1 VKVLLAVLLLLGGAT
16 LALLPP
22 RAGTVSPSPDIAPPP
37 RGVMHVHT
45 NLSDGTGTR
54 EEVAAA
60 AARAGLS
67 FVIFTDHGDGTR
79 IADGPVYRAGVLCLE
94 GVEIS
99 TDGGHVIALGLPQ
112 APYRLA
118 GETDAVLE
126 DVRRLGGFSVAAHP
140 QSPQPSLRWTAGEGG
155 FDGVEWLNWDSEWRD
170 ESVASLARAFL
181 TYWVRPAESL
191 ASLLDQPEAALG
203 LWDRA
208 TRERVVVG
216 LAGADAHARIGLRQM
231 GEPYDGRAVARL
243 PGYEPVFRTS
253 SIALPGVRLTGQAN
267 DDAAVVL
274 NAIRTGRVV
283 SIVDALATGA
293 WLELFGTSGRH
304 RAEQGS
310 VLPLDGPV
318 TLSARAP
325 ALAGARLR
333 LLRDGREIAAR
344 DPDAPMLEQLPAEPG
359 TYRVEV
365 ALSTRG
371 TWVPWLVSNP
381 VYVGLQ
387 PKAAPAPQDTSR
399 RGRRV
404 PIYADDDGR
413 EWNIERSARADGRV
427 AAVKAVGG
435 MQLAVRFALGGTQAE
450 HPYVAAGRRVS
461 PPADLGSI
469 SFSGRASRPMRVSVQ
484 LRASDGGA
492 GHRWTRSVYLDE
504 SMRSVSLAFET
515 FRPAGN
521 ETPLDLAAVDA
532 VLFVVDS
539 LNTTLG
545 SNGQFWLDEIAFEGP
560 VRPATATA
568 PRSGAN
574 GQ

>member
-1 VKVLLAVLLLLGGAT
+1 MKVLLTVLLLLGGAT

-22 RAGTVSPSPDIAPPP
+22 RARAVSPSPDIALPL

-54 EEVAAA
+54 DEVAAA

-79 IADGPVYRAGVLCLE
+79 VADAPVYRSGVLCLE

-99 TDGGHVIALGLPQ
+99 ADGGHVIALGLPQ
-112 APYRLA
+112 APYRLG

-126 DVRRLGGFSVAAHP
+126 DVKRLGGFSVAAHP
-140 QSPQPSLRWTAGEGG
+140 QSPQPSLRWTAGEAG

-170 ESVASLARAFL
+170 EPVASLARALL
-181 TYWVRPAESL
+181 TYWWRPAESL
-191 ASLLDQPEAALG
+191 ASLLDQPETALG

-231 GEPYDGRAVARL
+231 GEPYDGRPVARL
-243 PGYEPVFRTS
+243 PGYESVFRTS
-253 SIALPGVRLTGQAN
+253 SIALPGARLTGQAI

-274 NAIRTGRVV
+274 TAIRTGRVFSV
-283 SIVDALATGA
+283 VDALATGA
-293 WLELFGTSGRH
+293 WLELSATSGRQ

-318 TLSARAP
+318 TLSARVP

-333 LLRDGREIAAR
+333 LLRDGRELASQ
-344 DPDAPMLEQLPAEPG
+344 DPAAPMLEQLPADPG

-365 ALSTRG
+365 AFPARG
-371 TWVPWLVSNP
+371 AWVPWIISNP
-381 VYVGLQ
+381 VYVRLP
-387 PKAAPAPQDTSR
+387 PKAAPAPRRDTSGP
-399 RGRRV
+399 GRRT
-404 PIYADDDGR
+404 PIYVDDDGR
-413 EWNIERSARADGRV
+413 EWAIERSARADGRV
-427 AAVKAVGG
+427 QAVKAVGG
-435 MQLAVRFALGGTQAE
+435 MQLAVRFALGGSPSE
-450 HPYVAAGRRVS
+450 HPYVAAVRRVP
-461 PPADLGSI
+461 PPADLVSL
-469 SFSGRASRPMRVSVQ
+469 SFAGRASRPMRISVQ

-492 GHRWTRSVYLDE
+492 GLRWTRSVYLDE
-504 SMRSVSLAFET
+504 SMRSVSLSFDM
-515 FRPAGN
+515 FKPAGN
-521 ETPLDLAAVDA
+521 ATPLDLAAVDA

-560 VRPATATA
+560 LRPATAA